1 MSTEKKS
8 EKDTKPSTAARDA
21 AVVKTPSDTKRELT
35 DDEIASVA
43 AGINFTK
50 IEYN

>member
-1 MSTEKKS
+1 MSTKKKS
-8 EKDTKPSTAARDA
+8 EKDAKPSTAAHDP
-21 AVVKTPSDTKRELT
+21 AVVKTPSETKRELT

-43 AGINFTK
+43 AGLNFTK